1 MKDLREMQKILAKN
15 KSLLFEK
22 YPIKNLAIFGSFV
35 RNEQKEDSDL
45 DVLVEFNDK
54 IGIEFINLANELE
67 EILEIKVDLVSS
79 KGVKSKYLDSIRE
92 DLIYLKTNSPSVIF

>member
-92 DLIYLKTNSPSVIF
+92 DLIYV

>member
-1 MKDLREMQKILAKN
+1 MQKILAKN

-92 DLIYLKTNSPSVIF
+92 DLIYV